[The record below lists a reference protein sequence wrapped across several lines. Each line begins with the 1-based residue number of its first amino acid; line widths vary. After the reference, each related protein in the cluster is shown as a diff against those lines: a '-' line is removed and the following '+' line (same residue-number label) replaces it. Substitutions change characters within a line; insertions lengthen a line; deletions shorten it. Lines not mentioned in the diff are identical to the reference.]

1 MTEKILLNT
10 PLYTFCRQLDTAN
23 ITDLSLFTPYTKQV
37 WQDKITLLR
46 KQLTAL
52 PHLAGQVILRLP
64 MGLESEEVDA
74 VVLYRGIVFVIQLE
88 LESSD
93 YKAGS
98 IARVY
103 QTTRQLKDLTPLN
116 KELYMVPV
124 LLAAKAKPQAG
135 ALAASQD
142 LLFDTMCDSGEY
154 LSALIEHFSNQFK
167 ADEIDAEN
175 WLAQHYRSL

>member
-10 PLYTFCRQLDTAN
+10 PLCTFCHQLDTVN
-23 ITDLSLFTPYTKQV
+23 IADLSLLTPDAKQM
-37 WQDKITLLR
+37 WQDKIALLQ
-46 KQLTAL
+46 KQLTTL

-64 MGLESEEVDA
+64 MGIESEEIDA

-88 LESSD
+88 LESNSYQAD
-93 YKAGS
+93 S
-98 IARVY
+98 ITKVHQLARK
-103 QTTRQLKDLTPLN
+103 LKDLTPLN
-116 KELYMVPV
+116 KARYMVPV

-135 ALAASQD
+135 PLAASQD
-142 LLFDTMCDSGEY
+142 LLFDTMCDSSEY

-175 WLAQHYRSL
+175 WLVQYYRSL

>member
-10 PLYTFCRQLDTAN
+10 PLYTFCHQLDTAN
-23 ITDLSLFTPYTKQV
+23 ITDLSLFTPDTKQV
-37 WQDKITLLR
+37 WQDKIALLQ

-64 MGLESEEVDA
+64 MGLDSEEIDA

-88 LESSD
+88 LESD
-93 YKAGS
+93 EYQADS
-98 IARVY
+98 ITRIY
-103 QTTRQLKDLTPLN
+103 QTARQLKDLTPLN
-116 KELYMVPV
+116 KALYMVPV